1 MEEVGSF
8 FSEWIVQ
15 ETPGWIAVNKPPGM
29 SVDRQSGVQETL
41 EDLMLS
47 YLSTTTT
54 KPFVGIVHRLDRPT
68 SGLVLLAKKKSVL
81 LEFHALFREA
91 KIRKTYLAVS
101 NAAPELKKGILEH
114 WLVKDTL
121 QKKAIVVTQELPG
134 AALARLKYRILMQK
148 NHHFLWEIQL
158 LSGKYHQ
165 IRAQLSAIGCPIVG
179 DGLYGGK
186 DIPLANTIALHA
198 RKLVFPD
205 PLTGHQIALESALP
219 ALDFWEM
226 WNFK

>member
-1 MEEVGSF
+1 MNAL

-15 ETPGWIAVNKPPGM
+15 ETSDWIAVNKPPGI
-29 SVDRQSGVQETL
+29 SVECQPGVKDTL
-41 EDLMLS
+41 EDLALS
-47 YLSTTTT
+47 YLSTTAR
-54 KPFVGIVHRLDRPT
+54 KPSVGIIHRLDRPT

-81 LEFHALFREA
+81 LEFNALFRGA

-121 QKKAIVVTQELPG
+121 QKKAIVVTQQNPG
-134 AALARLKYRILMQK
+134 AALARLKYRILAQK

-179 DGLYGGK
+179 DTLYGGIS
-186 DIPLANTIALHA
+186 IPTANTIALHA

-205 PLTGHQIALESALP
+205 SLTGNQIALESALP
-219 ALDFWEM
+219 ALDFWEL